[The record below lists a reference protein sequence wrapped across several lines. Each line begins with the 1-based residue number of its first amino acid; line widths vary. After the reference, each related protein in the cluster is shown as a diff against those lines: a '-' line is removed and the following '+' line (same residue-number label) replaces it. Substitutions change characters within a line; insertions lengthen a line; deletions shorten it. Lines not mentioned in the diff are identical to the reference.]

1 MTLKDIFTGDF
12 LDGLFDF
19 GEWGID
25 TSTPKSIEDELWS
38 KDL

>member
-12 LDGLFDF
+12 LDDLFDF
-19 GEWGID
+19 GEWGIQA
-25 TSTPKSIEDELWS
+25 PAPIPIKEEPWS